1 MDVQN
6 ERETKMKKTK
16 IKPNFDNLFLDGY
29 EKELEK
35 FLSQGKYVSA
45 GNLEN
50 TKRLFQMAA
59 RNHNIL
65 RKSKRI
71 TIRVNHLDLLR
82 VKAKAKQDSI
92 PYQTL
97 LGVLI
102 HRYAADEAQIQ
113 L

>member
-1 MDVQN
+1 
-6 ERETKMKKTK
+6 MKKIPTNPFK
-16 IKPNFDNLFLDGY
+16 DLKLDK
-29 EKELEK
+29 EELEIEAA
-35 FLSQGKYVSA
+35 LSRGEYRPVKNLSA
-45 GNLEN
+45 
-50 TKRLFQMAA
+50 TKKLFQEAA

-71 TIRVNHLDLLR
+71 TIRVNYLDLLR

-102 HRYAADEAQIQ
+102 HRYAADEARIQ